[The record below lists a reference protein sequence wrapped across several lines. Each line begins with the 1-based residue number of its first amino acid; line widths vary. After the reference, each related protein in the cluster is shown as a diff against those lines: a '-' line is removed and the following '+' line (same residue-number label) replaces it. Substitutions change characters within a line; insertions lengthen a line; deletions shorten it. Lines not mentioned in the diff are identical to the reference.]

1 VLYLHITIDLENVNK
16 EKMTG
21 TFINALTVVLGG
33 SLGSLLGERLPPR
46 IREIVVQGIGL
57 VVLAVGM
64 DMALSSD
71 NFLLVL
77 GSILVGGILGE
88 WWQLQRRLDDAGRW
102 LESKAERFPFL
113 TRGEFTKGFV
123 MASLVFCAGP
133 MTVLGSIQDGLSGDY
148 TLLAIKSVLDGF
160 SSLAFAAAMGMG
172 VTFAAITVL
181 VVQGT
186 LTLGASLF
194 ESLLTEAMI
203 TELTATGGVVMLGIG
218 LLMLEVKR
226 IKVANFLPALVM
238 APLLVALWQC
248 LGIQ

>member
-1 VLYLHITIDLENVNK
+1 LENVNK

-21 TFINALTVVLGG
+21 TFINVLTVVLGG

-64 DMALSSD
+64 DMALSSN

-77 GSILVGGILGE
+77 GSVLVGGILGE

-194 ESLLTEAMI
+194 EGLLTEAMI

-226 IKVANFLPALVM
+226 IKVANFLPALVV
-238 APLLVALWQC
+238 APLLVALWEC

>member
-1 VLYLHITIDLENVNK
+1 
-16 EKMTG
+16 MTG
-21 TFINALTVVLGG
+21 TFINTLTVVLGG

-46 IREIVVQGIGL
+46 VREIVVQGIGL

-64 DMALSSD
+64 DMALSSN

-194 ESLLTEAMI
+194 EGLLTEAMI

-226 IKVANFLPALVM
+226 IKVANFLPALVV
-238 APLLVALWQC
+238 APLLVALWEC